1 LSLPAERISITCN
14 SDSPGRDKPCP
25 YRSRFPMCGIT
36 GWANLNS
43 RTSPPEGAEELLHAM
58 CERMVHRGPDSE
70 GLMVASGVALGM
82 RRLAIIDLVTGEQPV
97 YNEDRSVAVIL
108 NGEIYNYRELR
119 DDLEKRGHSFRSA
132 SDTEV
137 LPHLYEEY
145 GTEMLQHLNGMFA
158 FALWD
163 AKRRRL
169 LLARDRFGEKPLYWG
184 VFDNTLLFASEPKV
198 LLAYPAVRPSVNLQA
213 LRQYL
218 SFDYVPAPLSIYEG
232 VNKLPAAHSLTLEDG
247 RIEVERYWRLSY
259 KKHEPVPSEQ
269 EAAEHLRELLADS
282 VRMRLVSDVPLGV
295 LLSGGI
301 DSSMVTAL
309 AVRASSETVKTFSI
323 SFAEGSFDESTYAR
337 AVAKFLGTDH
347 HEERFSADLAA
358 GLVSEIGSWM
368 DEPLSDPSLLPTYLL
383 SRFTRKHVTVA
394 LGGDGGDELFAG
406 YPMYLGHRLAELYA
420 KVPRVLRRGLVEP
433 VVGMLPVKTK
443 NLSFDYRARRF
454 VSGADREPVARH
466 HTWFGSFTPDEQR
479 ELLTNEVQQA
489 SDGDVYRDARAM
501 CQDCDASDLIE
512 RMQCLDTQ
520 LYLAEDILTKV
531 DRASMAVSLEVRAPF
546 LDPRVAE
553 YAASLPPK
561 YKLRGRKSKYI
572 LKQAASGLLP
582 PFVARRRKKGF
593 GVPFAEWLKGK
604 LRPLARDLLSP
615 ERVRRAGV
623 FNPEYV
629 ARLQDEHERGVANHR
644 KLLWTLL
651 SFELW
656 HESFVETPRRIETSV
671 ASRQ

>member
-1 LSLPAERISITCN
+1 
-14 SDSPGRDKPCP
+14 
-25 YRSRFPMCGIT
+25 
-36 GWANLNS
+36 
-43 RTSPPEGAEELLHAM
+43 M

-70 GLMVASGVALGM
+70 GLLVTSGVALGM
-82 RRLAIIDLVTGEQPV
+82 RRLAIIDLVTGEQPTF
-97 YNEDRSVAVIL
+97 NEDKSVAVIL

-119 DDLEKRGHSFRSA
+119 QDLERRGHSFRSQ

-145 GTEMLQHLNGMFA
+145 ADEMVQHLNGMFA

-163 AKRRRL
+163 SKRRRL
-169 LLARDRFGEKPLYWG
+169 LLARDRFGEKPLYWC

-198 LLAYPAVRPSVNLQA
+198 LLAHPAVKSSLNLQA

-218 SFDYVPAPLSIYEG
+218 SFDYVPAPLTIYQDIS
-232 VNKLPAAHSLTLEDG
+232 KLPAAHTLTLEDG
-247 RIEVERYWRLSY
+247 KIETRSYWRLSY
-259 KKHEPVPSEQ
+259 KTTQPPPTET

-301 DSSMVTAL
+301 DSSTIAAL
-309 AVRASSETVKTFSI
+309 AVQASSEAVKTFSI
-323 SFAEGSFDESTYAR
+323 SFAESSFDESWYAR

-347 HEERFSADLAA
+347 HEERLSANLAA
-358 GLVSEIGSWM
+358 NLVGEIGSWM
-368 DEPLSDPSLLPTYLL
+368 DEPFSDPSLVPTYLL

-406 YPMYLGHRLAELYA
+406 YPMYRGHRWAENYS
-420 KVPRVLRRGLVEP
+420 KVPRALRTRVIEPLVGL
-433 VVGMLPVKTK
+433 LPVKTK
-443 NLSFDYRARRF
+443 NLSFDYKATRF
-454 VSGADREPVARH
+454 IAGTKYDRVARH
-466 HTWFGSFTPDEQR
+466 HVWFGSFNPDEQK
-479 ELLTNEVQQA
+479 ELLTPEVLRS
-489 SDGDVYRDARAM
+489 SDGDIYREAQLMLD
-501 CQDCDASDLIE
+501 QCDSTDVVE
-512 RMQCLDTQ
+512 QMQSLDTQ

-553 YAASLPPK
+553 FAASLPAN
-561 YKLRGRKSKYI
+561 YKLRGRRTKYI
-572 LKQAASGLLP
+572 LKRAIADFLP
-582 PFVARRRKKGF
+582 PFVTRRGKKGF
-593 GVPFAEWLKGK
+593 GVPVAEWLKGK

-615 ERVRRAGV
+615 ERVRKAGV

-629 ARLQDEHERGVANHR
+629 TRLQDEHERGVANHR

-651 SFELW
+651 MFELW
-656 HESFVETPRRIETSV
+656 HESFIETPRRIETSV
-671 ASRQ
+671 GSRQ